1 MPVWLLLP
9 AMGSESPPRAPILRL
24 MMLDLDFDAAAVTD
38 VETRVLCAYSD
49 AEGEIAAARPA
60 KADDES
66 TVPQAAIWVP
76 RIREV
81 EGVPGDQLAPVHG
94 RLIALGLLNFQLQGR
109 DEGVLYR
116 VTPEGRRAVER
127 GVAVDVDEMPL
138 RKSA

>member
-1 MPVWLLLP
+1 M
-9 AMGSESPPRAPILRL
+9 LRL
-24 MMLDLDFDAAAVTD
+24 MMLDLDFDIAAVTD
-38 VETRVLCAYSD
+38 VEARVLCAYSD
-49 AEGEIAAARPA
+49 AEAEIAAARPA

-127 GVAVDVDEMPL
+127 GVAIEVDETPL